1 MVNTKKETDSE
12 FSKKKKKKSKG
23 ILFSFQR
30 VSAKCYTEIMPF
42 VLDKA

>member
-12 FSKKKKKKSKG
+12 LKKKKKSKG
-23 ILFSFQR
+23 VLFSFQR
-30 VSAKCYTEIMPF
+30 VSAKCYTETMPF